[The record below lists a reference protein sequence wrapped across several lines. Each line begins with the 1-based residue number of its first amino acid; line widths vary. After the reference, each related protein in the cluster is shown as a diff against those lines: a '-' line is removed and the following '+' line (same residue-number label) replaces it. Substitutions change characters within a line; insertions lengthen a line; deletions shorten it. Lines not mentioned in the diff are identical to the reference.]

1 MAKKCPNCGKM
12 IANAAKFCPVCGAP
26 FQAIPQQ
33 INNMQVNQQN
43 ENQNYSGIL
52 PGFPAKPANQSSQ
65 PQQSFQGTIQT
76 PPSNSPSQQQV
87 QIPPQNIQLPPSSP
101 TQQGFNPNQQ
111 NVPPTGYVN
120 FGPQN
125 PPLIISGN
133 NDESWKEKLYSYQG
147 RLNRKPFF
155 LRGLALGVVQL
166 ILNIIIEAS
175 NGNTL
180 IELVALAISLA
191 LSVAGIMLGIRR
203 MHDLDKPGRYVILGF
218 IPFVN
223 FYYLWL
229 VCKKGTTGPNKYGP
243 DPLL

>member
-1 MAKKCPNCGKM
+1 MAKKCQNCGKM
-12 IANAAKFCPVCGAP
+12 IANAARSCPVCGAMI
-26 FQAIPQQ
+26 QAMPQQ

-43 ENQNYSGIL
+43 ENQQNYNGIL
-52 PGFPAKPANQSSQ
+52 PGFPAQ

-76 PPSNSPSQQQV
+76 PPPNSPLQQQAQIQPQNV
-87 QIPPQNIQLPPSSP
+87 QIPPSYQ
-101 TQQGFNPNQQ
+101 TQQGFTPNQQ
-111 NVPPTGYVN
+111 NLPPTGYAN

-133 NDESWKEKLYSYQG
+133 NEESWKEKLYSYQG

-166 ILNIIIEAS
+166 ILNVIIEAAGD
-175 NGNTL
+175 NAIILLVTL
-180 IELVALAISLA
+180 VISLA

-229 VCKKGTTGPNKYGP
+229 VCKKGTTGPNQYGP